1 MTNFIKCEHYFSV
14 TASAILR
21 IDNPYKIAITSH
33 SIEMKEALVVTV
45 GVYGVNKEKFRV
57 ENYKEVQ
64 VESNQTTVI
73 KLELPNLQPGHYYLH
88 AKGMN
93 YSKTVSLYFNSYKI
107 SLFVQ
112 LDALV
117 YQTTDI
123 IKFRVIAIDSR
134 TRPAKKSKNNKISIL
149 DFSNNELKSWMNVTF
164 ELGIFEGVFEFN
176 NLNPGTYEVLT
187 EFDETVSTK
196 ILLYFFL
203 NS

>member
-1 MTNFIKCEHYFSV
+1 MTNFINCEHYFSV

-21 IDNPYKIAITSH
+21 MDKPYKVAITSH
-33 SIEMKEALVVTV
+33 SIEMKEALVLSV

-57 ENYKEVQ
+57 ESYKEVQ
-64 VESNQTTVI
+64 VQSNQTTVV

-93 YSKTVSLYFNSYKI
+93 YSKAVPLYFNSYKT
-107 SLFVQ
+107 SLFIQ

-117 YQTTDI
+117 YKTSDI
-123 IKFRVIAIDSR
+123 IKFRIIAIDSR
-134 TRPAKKSKNNKISIL
+134 RRPAKKSQNNKISIL

-164 ELGIFEGVFEFN
+164 ELGIFEGVFEYS

-187 EFDETVSTK
+187 EYDDTVSK
-196 ILLYFFL
+196 VFDFNFFID
-203 NS
+203 